1 MAGTSWEDL
10 VERTEGGP
18 VTRGTMFGSQG
29 LRTGTKYFA
38 IWWHEQL
45 VVKLPADRLREV
57 VAGGQGRPFEPMPGR
72 PMNGWV
78 LLEETVDRDPVVA
91 EARAHV
97 EAQQRQVRGDG
108 WSPPSG

>member
-1 MAGTSWEDL
+1 MADDPWQDL

-29 LRTGTKYFA
+29 LRTGTKFFA

-45 VVKLPADRLREV
+45 VVKLPAHQVQEL
-57 VAGGQGRPFEPMPGR
+57 VAAGDGHVFEPMSGR

-78 LLEETVDRDPVVA
+78 LLQGSAEWDPLVAAARDYVEE
-91 EARAHV
+91 
-97 EAQQRQVRGDG
+97 QQAPSRG
-108 WSPPSG
+108 SP

>member
-1 MAGTSWEDL
+1 MADDRWQDL
-10 VERTEGGP
+10 VATAEGGP

-45 VVKLPADRLREV
+45 VVKLPTSRITEL
-57 VAGGQGRPFEPMPGR
+57 VAAGHGSPFEPMPGR
-72 PMNGWV
+72 AMNGW
-78 LLEETVDRDPVVA
+78 LVVEGTPDWGSLVS

-97 EAQQRQVRGDG
+97 EAQQG
-108 WSPPSG
+108 

>member
-57 VAGGQGRPFEPMPGR
+57 VAGGQGRPFERCPDGR
-72 PMNGWV
+72 
-78 LLEETVDRDPVVA
+78 
-91 EARAHV
+91 
-97 EAQQRQVRGDG
+97 
-108 WSPPSG
+108 